1 MFFIMGVSQNQKKL
15 DFKQL
20 SVCKICG
27 KYSNIEMSSRLW
39 LADPRSVI
47 RNLRDKGLP
56 IEDEW
61 RKTSNGNRYKVY
73 FLRVVNLQK

>member
-1 MFFIMGVSQNQKKL
+1 MNTKVIASLTGQERAVLNL
-15 DFKQL
+15 LRDG
-20 SVCKICG
+20 G
-27 KYSNIEMSSRLW
+27 KYAVTEMCRRLW

-47 RNLRDKGLP
+47 RNLRNKGLP

-61 RKTSNGNRYKVY
+61 RKSSNEHRYKVY

>member
-1 MFFIMGVSQNQKKL
+1 MYTKVITSLTGQERIVFNLLREG
-15 DFKQL
+15 
-20 SVCKICG
+20 G
-27 KYSNIEMSSRLW
+27 KYSIIEMSSRLW

-61 RKTSNGNRYKVY
+61 RKTSKGNRYKVY

>member
-1 MFFIMGVSQNQKKL
+1 MYTKVITSLTGQERIVFNLLREG
-15 DFKQL
+15 
-20 SVCKICG
+20 G

-61 RKTSNGNRYKVY
+61 RKVY
-73 FLRVVNLQK
+73 FLNVIKVVGQ

>member
-1 MFFIMGVSQNQKKL
+1 MDTKVITSLTGQERIVFNLLREG
-15 DFKQL
+15 
-20 SVCKICG
+20 G

-73 FLRVVNLQK
+73 FLNVIKIVGQ